1 VSAAP
6 ESTPVQTAPTTAPPL
21 ALFPL
26 HMVLFPGGMLP
37 LRIFETRYV
46 DMVRN
51 CMRASAGF
59 GVVLIRAGGEVGVA
73 QAFEVGTAASI
84 VDFNQLSDGFLGISC
99 LGTQR
104 FRIMSSNVQ
113 ADGLNVASVEWLNA
127 EPALPIP
134 ARHAPLAQL
143 LKSVLPRL
151 GDWYANMEMKLDD
164 AAWVGHRLA
173 EILPIPLAQKQFC
186 LELDDPIERLDFL
199 APLLNET
206 SATD

>member
-1 VSAAP
+1 
-6 ESTPVQTAPTTAPPL
+6 
-21 ALFPL
+21 
-26 HMVLFPGGMLP
+26 MVLFPGGMLP

-104 FRIMSSNVQ
+104 FRIMNSSVQ

-127 EPALPIP
+127 EPVLPIP
-134 ARHAPLAQL
+134 ARHAPLAEL
-143 LKSVLPRL
+143 LGSVLPRL
-151 GDWYANMEMKLDD
+151 GEWYANMEMKLDD

-173 EILPIPLAQKQFC
+173 EILPIPLAHKQYC
-186 LELDDPIERLDFL
+186 LELDDPIERLEFL
-199 APLLNET
+199 APFIKEPPGEP
-206 SATD
+206 SAPG

>member
-1 VSAAP
+1 LSAAA
-6 ESTPVQTAPTTAPPL
+6 APNEAAQF

-26 HMVLFPGGMLP
+26 HAVLFPGGLLP

-51 CMRASAGF
+51 CMRTASSF
-59 GVVLIRAGGEVGVA
+59 GVVLIRAGGEVGPA
-73 QAFEVGTAASI
+73 QAFKVGTAASI
-84 VDFNQLSDGFLGISC
+84 VDFNQLPDGLLGISC

-104 FRIMSSNVQ
+104 FRITRSSVQ
-113 ADGLNVASVEWLNA
+113 ADGLNLASVEWLNA
-127 EPALPIP
+127 EPTLSLP
-134 ARHAPLAQL
+134 ARHAPLAEL
-143 LKSVLPRL
+143 LESVLPGL
-151 GDWYANMEMKLDD
+151 GEEYAKMEMKLED

-199 APLLNET
+199 APLTPN
-206 SATD
+206 APG

>member
-1 VSAAP
+1 MSAA
-6 ESTPVQTAPTTAPPL
+6 AAPL

-26 HMVLFPGGMLP
+26 QMVLFPGGLLP

-51 CMRASAGF
+51 CMRASSSF
-59 GVVLIRAGGEVGVA
+59 GVVLIKSGSEVGPA
-73 QAFEVGTAASI
+73 QAFEVGTATSI

-104 FRIMSSNVQ
+104 FRIKTSRVQ
-113 ADGLNVASVEWLNA
+113 ADGLNVASVEWLDA
-127 EPALPIP
+127 EPALSVPP
-134 ARHAPLAQL
+134 RHLKLAEL
-143 LKSVLPRL
+143 LESVLPRL
-151 GDWYANMEMKLDD
+151 GEGYTNMAMQLDD

-186 LELDDPIERLDFL
+186 LELSDPIERLDFL
-199 APLLNET
+199 APLVSAQT
-206 SATD
+206 SEPE